1 MKHEL
6 MLTTFAATMIAAS
19 SAFASAIA
27 VDSDTI
33 LYLDC
38 DTASFGNNLA
48 TASDKLTPT
57 SQKNAVLKTVSDEM
71 ATLRDGM
78 NGTDAA
84 NGGFVYGM
92 ANGSRAALSSV
103 WSGASSYCDGDFTFE
118 CFVRLDSSVSS
129 SDVSGKYLLRH
140 SGAWM
145 IQFDSDG
152 KPVWKN
158 KSWKQ
163 NISPTSIKD
172 DKWHHL
178 AVVGNRTT
186 GTFAYYLDYALVSAA
201 KYAVPAGSADGTI
214 EINCGYGLGNNSAS
228 GMAYDEVRLVKRALT
243 PQEFVMPPAQAQTF
257 LAAAAALAKAR
268 RPVVTDDTFVYA
280 PCDDAYLT
288 HGSEMNALAGA
299 SGKPALAL
307 KLDDTSNTVMWASSA
322 AAAPS
327 PLYATSF
334 ADAASLAN
342 AGCLTLTGNG
352 RMVMSDTSY
361 LNDDFTL
368 EFFFKCSSSELSAW
382 KDNDAYLVHQ
392 SGAFYFRMGK
402 ANSGR
407 VTANPG
413 DKDTT
418 PTTSY
423 ADGEWHHYAVV
434 YEKASRRIR
443 LYIDGER
450 IASTTLS
457 AELAASDTPLYIG
470 AGCWSSGAYHVVAKG
485 SYDEIRLTQKALR
498 AVEFLSPKRTPV
510 LKETKAYLNFDAG
523 VDPGK
528 MLPLVE
534 AASVGYKAN
543 APTFTNVT
551 DDVAASGYLATA
563 RGTETFANAAS
574 LAVDLGASE
583 HDGKGGGYVVADPDY
598 DFSTGS
604 WTAETFFKVEGST
617 KWYSYLFDCPDSWA
631 VQFKNSGNNKLGCGV
646 AGRDTVWTDVTL
658 EDGQWHHVAVVSDAD
673 AKTISCYLDYK
684 LLTCFENVVDP
695 LEDGKTR
702 SPVLYYLGEATN
714 AYSVTMGPQK
724 GWYDEMRLTKR
735 ALAVTEF
742 ETRAGAGLDAT
753 AMRLNARFEDGWA
766 SSAEIGSYSPLARA
780 SSAGATTNVRG
791 RVSRE
796 ILNASG
802 EVVLTSRRG
811 AVLTGGTVAYAGLGL
826 FDEPTAT
833 CELFVKR
840 TAGGADD
847 CAVAFAKGTDAA
859 QSFWKLTADG
869 TFTVSGASATL
880 SVLSLDDGAWHHL
893 AVVHQTT
900 DDGVSVTL
908 YWDHASVGTVTTT
921 AFAFG
926 SGAGLVLGSS
936 GFSGA
941 VDEVRIFPRA
951 LEPAEHLYAAP
962 PKGCVFIVR

>member
-6 MLTTFAATMIAAS
+6 MLTTLGAAMIAAG

-38 DTASFGNNLA
+38 DTASFGTNLA
-48 TASDKLTPT
+48 TASDKLTLVKQQNAKLQSAPT
-57 SQKNAVLKTVSDEM
+57 EL

-84 NGGFVYGM
+84 NGGFVY
-92 ANGSRAALSSV
+92 NSSSAV
-103 WSGASSYCDGDFTFE
+103 ASDWSGATAYCDGDFTFE

-129 SDVSGKYLLRH
+129 SDISGKYLAYH
-140 SGAWM
+140 GSAWM
-145 IQFDSDG
+145 IQFDNNG

-158 KSWKQ
+158 KSWNQ
-163 NISPTSIKD
+163 NISPASIKD
-172 DKWHHL
+172 GKWHHV
-178 AVVGNRTT
+178 AVVANRTT
-186 GTFAYYLDYALVSAA
+186 GTFAYYLDYALVSAQ
-201 KYAVPAGSADGTI
+201 KYLVTEGSAGSNIRIGAYDS
-214 EINCGYGLGNNSAS
+214 NFNNAPK

-243 PQEFVMPPAQAQTF
+243 PQEFIMPPAQAQTF
-257 LAAAAALAKAR
+257 LAAAAAQAKAR
-268 RPVVTDDTFVYA
+268 QPVVTDDTLVYA

-288 HGSEMNALAGA
+288 HGSEMNARAS
-299 SGKPALAL
+299 SGKPALTL
-307 KLDDTSNTVMWASSA
+307 KLDDTLNTVMWASSA

-334 ADAASLAN
+334 ADAAALAN

-361 LNDDFTL
+361 LNNDFTL

-382 KDNDAYLVHQ
+382 KEDDAYLVHQ

-418 PTTSY
+418 PATNY

-434 YEKASRRIR
+434 YEKASRSVR

-470 AGCWSSGAYHVVAKG
+470 AGSWSSGAYHVVAKG

-523 VDPGK
+523 VDPSK
-528 MLPLVE
+528 MLPRVE
-534 AASVGYKAN
+534 AASVSYKAN

-551 DDVAASGYLATA
+551 DDVAASGFLATA
-563 RGTETFANAAS
+563 RGTETFANVAS
-574 LAVDLGASE
+574 LAVDLGSSE

-617 KWYSYLFDCPDSWA
+617 KWYSYLFDCPESWA
-631 VQFKNSGNNKLGCGV
+631 VQFKNSGNNRLGCGV

-658 EDGQWHHVAVVSDAD
+658 GDGQWHHVAVVSDAD

-695 LEDGKTR
+695 LKDGKTR
-702 SPVLYYLGEATN
+702 SPALYYLGGATN

-796 ILNASG
+796 ILDASG

-811 AVLTGGTVAYAGLGL
+811 ALLTGGTVAYAGQGL

-840 TAGGADD
+840 TAGGAADNV
-847 CAVAFAKGTDAA
+847 VAFAKGTDVA
-859 QSFWKLTADG
+859 QSFWQLTADG
-869 TFTVSGASATL
+869 TFTVGGASATL
-880 SVLSLDDGAWHHL
+880 PTLTLDDGAWHHL

-908 YWDHASVGTVTTT
+908 YWDHKSVGTVTTT

-951 LEPAEHLYAAP
+951 RTPAEHLYAAP
-962 PKGCVFIVR
+962 PKGCVFVVR